1 MQYTKSQERAIK
13 TRGSSLLVSAGAG
26 SGKTAV
32 LTQRIIERICDTN
45 DNCDITDFLIVT
57 FTNAASGELSQRI
70 RAKLCEKLG
79 QEPNNKKIL
88 RNLSLLPAAKISTI
102 NAFCYELVRKNFQKL
117 SLSPKIRMAD
127 DTEIKVIKDRLMNKV
142 IDEAFSDEEH
152 YNSFIMAYETFS
164 GAKNDSAFV
173 KILLS
178 LDEKIKN
185 TTSPEEFKKMLCEMY
200 QSGEKSEDFFESAY
214 GKILKEY
221 TKDKVSKLI
230 EKTRLNLDLCLG
242 DEILENKYYD
252 AIKNDEIML
261 SEISQSLEK
270 SYDNARK
277 CVLEYAPK
285 SLSPV
290 RNYDDTQKLDTIKG
304 VRTSV
309 SETLKKVLKPL
320 YEADGETLKKC
331 SHDCKNIIKELLYLI
346 EKFNYELDLYK
357 KSKSIVEFNDV
368 EHFALSLLVES
379 INPYVETDLARQMQK
394 EFKEIY
400 IDEYQDVNALQD
412 LIFYALST
420 KEDTT
425 NTEKS
430 RFMVGDIKQSI
441 YRFRGARPD
450 IFKTYRNDFDDIDS
464 DSLRRKI
471 FMQDNF
477 RCSESVIDFT
487 NEIFSRL
494 MGNDYLSGDALV
506 FSRQESSPVIS
517 KVNIDICQID
527 KDEMMGLSSEEFE
540 AFMICKKIKEVV
552 NNPEYTDSDGKQ
564 YSYSDVA
571 VITRSKSA
579 LKIYESVF
587 SEAGIPVTSDV
598 GESFFGKKEIILA
611 LNILNCI
618 DNPERDIYLA
628 GFMRSVVGGF
638 SDDEICLIKTQ
649 NKKLKLYLAVKKYIL
664 EGKDENLRDKCEE
677 FVQTLREFIN
687 LSRGKSASEVLWEI
701 YARCDL
707 INVCASKVFDKNTTP
722 ETALQRRSNLLK
734 LYEMSRD
741 FTNTSFHL
749 IGDFIDYI
757 NFSMEKN
764 DIKAQRISGKQSVTL
779 MSIHSSKGLE
789 FPVCFV
795 SDTNRGFNH
804 ADENERIIVSYTEG
818 VAMKLRD
825 VKGLES
831 QKSATGN
838 ADIETPFRLLFK
850 ELEKKRAKEEEIRI
864 LYVAL
869 TRARDRLFVT
879 GAVKGEAQ
887 KLVEKGKMLALS
899 RDYMQGKSFLEL
911 VLSGAFDIDEEIAS
925 VNVISSDECAQ
936 EYQNIIDEIQG
947 NKEDKRE
954 DDIEVDK
961 ELLLSLEGMSA
972 FTYSDEIMTKIPSKL
987 TVSMLK
993 TGLIDEEKVQSQNRD
1008 LKTVPDFMKEDIKV
1022 TGAEIGTAHHL
1033 FMQFA
1038 NYESCEKSCKD
1049 EADRL
1054 LEDGFIDAKQRQIL
1068 DINLL
1073 QNFFKTPFYESIK
1086 ASKNVYREQRFNI
1099 LVDANEYA
1107 TQTQKGTHQVLV
1119 QGVVDLFFENADG
1132 TYTVVDFKTDKVTE
1146 ENAREVLTER
1156 HSKQLEYY
1164 CKAVRLITGKEVKE
1178 AYLYSLPLLLEIG
1191 VEI

>member
-1 MQYTKSQERAIK
+1 MQYTKAQERAIRE
-13 TRGSSLLVSAGAG
+13 RGSSLLVSAGAG

-70 RAKLCEKLG
+70 RAKLCEKSA
-79 QEPNNKKIL
+79 QDPNNKKIL

-142 IDEAFSDEEH
+142 IDEAFSDEKH
-152 YNSFIMAYETFS
+152 YDSFIMVYETFS
-164 GAKNDSAFV
+164 GTKNDDAFV
-173 KILLS
+173 KILLK

-185 TTSPEEFKKMLCEMY
+185 TTSPEDFKKMLCHMY
-200 QSGEKSEDFFESAY
+200 ESCENSHDFFDSSY

-221 TKDKVSKLI
+221 TKDKVSNLL
-230 EKTRLNLDLCLG
+230 EKTRLCLDMCLG
-242 DEILENKYYD
+242 DEILEKKYYD

-261 SEISQSLEK
+261 SDILKCLE
-270 SYDNARK
+270 SGYDKTRE
-277 CVLEYAPK
+277 CVLEYTPK
-285 SLSPV
+285 YLSPV

-304 VRTSV
+304 IRTSV
-309 SETLKKVLKPL
+309 SETVKKVLKPIF
-320 YEADGETLKKC
+320 EADGETLKKC
-331 SHDCKNIIKELLYLI
+331 SKDCKNIIRELLYLV
-346 EKFNYELDLYK
+346 EKFNNELDLYK

-379 INPYVETDLARQMQK
+379 VDPYVETDLARQMQK
-394 EFKEIY
+394 EFCEIY

-412 LIFYALST
+412 LIFYALSS
-420 KEDTT
+420 KEGQA

-450 IFKTYRNDFDDIDS
+450 IFKMYRSEFDDIDS
-464 DSLRRKI
+464 HSLRRKI

-477 RCSESVIDFT
+477 RCAQSVIDFT
-487 NEIFSRL
+487 NQIFSRL
-494 MGNDYLSGDALV
+494 MGSDYLSGDALLY
-506 FSRQESSPVIS
+506 SRQEMSKVES
-517 KVNIDICQID
+517 KVNIDICEID
-527 KDEMMGLSSEEFE
+527 KDGMMDLSSEEFE
-540 AFMICKKIKEVV
+540 AFMICNKIKEIV
-552 NNPEYTDSDGKQ
+552 NNPDYTDSNGKM

-571 VITRSKSA
+571 VITRSKGA

-587 SEAGIPVTSDV
+587 SDAGIPVVSDV

-628 GFMRSVVGGF
+628 GFMRSVAGGF
-638 SDDEICLIKTQ
+638 SDDEICVIKNQ
-649 NKKLKLYLAVKKYIL
+649 NKKQKLYLAVKKYAL
-664 EGKDENLRDKCEE
+664 EGKDETLKIKCGN
-677 FVQTLREFIN
+677 FVETLREFIN

-707 INVCASKVFDKNTTP
+707 LNICTSKVFDKNTTP
-722 ETALQRRSNLLK
+722 EISLQRRANLLK

-741 FTNTSFHL
+741 FTNTSFRL

-764 DIKAQRISGKQSVTL
+764 DIKAQRVSGKESVTL

-795 SDTNRGFNH
+795 SDTNRGINH
-804 ADENERIIVSYTEG
+804 TDENDRFIVSYTEG
-818 VAMKLRD
+818 VSMKLRD
-825 VKGLES
+825 VKGIES
-831 QKSATGN
+831 QKSQTGN
-838 ADIETPFRLLFK
+838 ADIETPFRLVFR
-850 ELEKKRAKEEEIRI
+850 ELEKTRCIEEEIRI

-869 TRARDRLFVT
+869 TRARDRLFIT
-879 GAVKGEAQ
+879 GAVKGEAK
-887 KLVEKGKMLALS
+887 KLLEKCKMQAIS
-899 RDYMQGKSFLEL
+899 KDFKQAKSFLEM
-911 VLSGAFDIDEEIAS
+911 VLSASLSDGGEIAG
-925 VNVISSDECAQ
+925 VNIFTSDECMQ
-936 EYQNIIDEIQG
+936 NYQNIIDAIQDSGSENSDDNSEI
-947 NKEDKRE
+947 
-954 DDIEVDK
+954 DK
-961 ELLLSLEGMSA
+961 ELLNTLEKMSE
-972 FTYSDEIMTKIPSKL
+972 FTYRDAVLTKIPSKL

-993 TGLIDEEKVQSQNRD
+993 TGLIDEEKVQSQDRD
-1008 LKTVPDFMKEDIKV
+1008 LVTVPDFMKEQVKA

-1038 NYESCEKSCKD
+1038 NYSCCEESCEK

-1054 LEDGFIDAKQRQIL
+1054 LQDGFIDAKQRELL
-1068 DINLL
+1068 DTNLL
-1073 QNFFKTPFYESIK
+1073 QDFFKTPFYEKIK
-1086 ASKNVYREQRFNI
+1086 ASKNIFREQRFNI

-1107 TQTQKGTHQVLV
+1107 KNTQKGTHQVLV
-1119 QGVVDLFFENADG
+1119 QGVVDLFFENDDG
-1132 TYTVVDFKTDKVTE
+1132 TYTVVDFKTDKVKS
-1146 ENAREVLTER
+1146 ENARSVLTER

-1164 CKAVRLITGKEVKE
+1164 CKAVEYITGKDVKN
-1178 AYLYSLPLLLEIG
+1178 AFLYSLPHLLEIE
-1191 VEI
+1191 VDI